1 MSAPV
6 VAHLRSSAGMYGAE
20 HVLLGLCD
28 EQVQR
33 GLAVSV
39 VGFAP
44 VGRRG
49 PELLAAA
56 SARGV
61 RSIAL
66 PCRGPV
72 DARAVLALRRL
83 LGNSANIDVLHCH
96 DYKSVVYAA
105 LATSGLSVARVATL
119 HGWLNVNVRLR
130 FYRWLELRAL
140 RGFDR
145 VCAVSPDIE
154 QDLLYSGMQPD
165 RISRV
170 DNGVDTNRFHVRDDA
185 LGPRAD
191 VSAVRLGCA
200 ARLSPE
206 KNLAQLI
213 LAVAECH
220 ARGRR
225 IELTIAGD
233 GPLLGELKR
242 LVVRLRLG
250 DAVKLPGA
258 TRQLEDWYPTLDA
271 FVLPSL
277 SEGMP
282 MTVLEAMAC
291 GCPVLASAVGSIPD
305 VLSGVPGCSIV
316 PAGNQD
322 ALVDALMTIPRRRQP
337 RMAARQRVIASY
349 SVARMADQYEEVYR
363 GAMEARRERLPQAG
377 GEVAALPAAVVA
389 HSVSRR
395 AEQDRAER

>member
-1 MSAPV
+1 
-6 VAHLRSSAGMYGAE
+6 
-20 HVLLGLCD
+20 
-28 EQVQR
+28 
-33 GLAVSV
+33 
-39 VGFAP
+39 
-44 VGRRG
+44 
-49 PELLAAA
+49 
-56 SARGV
+56 
-61 RSIAL
+61 
-66 PCRGPV
+66 
-72 DARAVLALRRL
+72 
-83 LGNSANIDVLHCH
+83 
-96 DYKSVVYAA
+96 
-105 LATSGLSVARVATL
+105 
-119 HGWLNVNVRLR
+119 
-130 FYRWLELRAL
+130 
-140 RGFDR
+140 
-145 VCAVSPDIE
+145 
-154 QDLLYSGMQPD
+154 
-165 RISRV
+165 
-170 DNGVDTNRFHVRDDA
+170 
-185 LGPRAD
+185 
-191 VSAVRLGCA
+191 
-200 ARLSPE
+200 
-206 KNLAQLI
+206 
-213 LAVAECH
+213 
-220 ARGRR
+220 
-225 IELTIAGD
+225 
-233 GPLLGELKR
+233 
-242 LVVRLRLG
+242 
-250 DAVKLPGA
+250 LPGA